1 MANKIVNLVD
11 GDDKIF
17 PKIPCILY
25 DANTDRRVEQ
35 NRADAIQ
42 HIRDTADLKNGNV
55 HAIVRYSGGYYF
67 GYIFIMALPVYIPHY
82 VLEILPAPE
91 VTVNIWSGV
100 GSQQVELIRTI

>member
-11 GDDKIF
+11 GEDKIF
-17 PKIPCILY
+17 TKIPCVFY

-42 HIRDTADLKNGNV
+42 HIIDTEDLKNGNV
-55 HAIVRYSGGYYF
+55 HAIIRYSGGYYF
-67 GYIFIMALPVYIPHY
+67 GYIIIMALPVYTSNY

-91 VTVNIWSGV
+91 FTVNIWSGD
-100 GSQQVELIRTI
+100 GSHQVELKRTI